1 MYIYIYIVTD
11 YFLPGH
17 ESCAVVGILKDTRNH
32 SLGEEEREGK
42 REREEERERKGGKRF
57 KILVSK
63 LSADIRFTSITSF

>member
-1 MYIYIYIVTD
+1 MCMYIYIYIVTD

-42 REREEERERKGGKRF
+42 REREEEREREKGGKG
-57 KILVSK
+57 SK
-63 LSADIRFTSITSF
+63 F